1 MRRTDANA
9 AELLRLERLIGTL
22 SARAEGQDAAL
33 RAMDDQ
39 LQAQSALV
47 LDLQNYLQHL
57 ENLVKRHVRVC
68 PELDAHFKETTQW
81 AKR

>member
-1 MRRTDANA
+1 
-9 AELLRLERLIGTL
+9 
-22 SARAEGQDAAL
+22 
-33 RAMDDQ
+33 MDDQ